1 MSASV
6 AYEDILAARDRGKG
20 VVVETPLIPS
30 NSFSKL
36 AGADVWLKA
45 ENLQRTGSFK
55 IRGAM
60 NAISLIPEELAPNGV
75 VAASAGNHAQ
85 GVALAAA
92 ELGLDSTVF
101 MPESAAIPKIAA
113 TRAYGAEVRLEGEN
127 LAQAVD
133 LATAFSEETGAT
145 LIHPYDDPDVVAGQ
159 GTFGVEVGEQLPDAA
174 TVLIPVGGGGLIGG
188 SALALKHMNP
198 GIRIV
203 GVQSEAVPTYI
214 EARRTGIPAEIHP
227 GHTVADGIAC
237 SRPSNL
243 CFELIEAYV
252 DDLVSVGDADTTKAV
267 ALLLERG
274 KLLVEPAGAVSVAAL
289 LSGSIDPGPGKVVA
303 VLSGGN
309 VDLLVID
316 DVVRHGLESEGRYAS
331 LSIVVVD
338 EPGNLAGAL
347 TTIASRRG
355 NVLSVDHHREGSG
368 RPPGWVEI
376 SITLETRSSDHFKEI
391 VSALE
396 GQGVTVIHSGGSIGS
411 PE

>member
-1 MSASV
+1 MSDPV
-6 AYEDILAARDRGKG
+6 TYQDILAARQRGSG
-20 VVVETPLIPS
+20 VVVQTPLIRS
-30 NSFSKL
+30 NSFSAL
-36 AGADVWLKA
+36 AGADIWLKA

-60 NAISLIPEELAPNGV
+60 NAISLIPDGRAKKGV

-113 TRAYGAEVRLEGEN
+113 TRSYGAEVRLEGEN
-127 LAQAVD
+127 LAEAVD
-133 LATAFSEETGAT
+133 LAAAFSEESGAT
-145 LIHPYDDPDVVAGQ
+145 FIHPYDDPDIVAGQ

-174 TVLIPVGGGGLIGG
+174 TVIIPVGGGGLIAG

-198 GIRIV
+198 DIRIV
-203 GVQSEAVPTYI
+203 GVQSQAVPTYI
-214 EARRTGIPAEIHP
+214 EARRTGVPAEIHP
-227 GHTVADGIAC
+227 GHTIADGIAC
-237 SRPSNL
+237 SRPSDL
-243 CFELIEAYV
+243 CFELIETYV
-252 DDLVSVGDADTTKAV
+252 DDLVSVGDADVTKAV

-289 LSGSIDPGPGKVVA
+289 LNGSIDAGPGKVVA
-303 VLSGGN
+303 TLSGGN
-309 VDLLVID
+309 VDLLLID

-331 LSIVVVD
+331 LRIAVVD
-338 EPGNLAGAL
+338 EPGSLAAAL
-347 TTIASRRG
+347 TTIGSKRG
-355 NVLSVDHHREGSG
+355 NVLSVHHHREGSG
-368 RPPGWVEI
+368 RAPGWVEI
-376 SITLETRSSDHFKEI
+376 SITLETRSGDHFKEI

-396 GQGVTVIHSGGSIGS
+396 DQGVSVIQSGGSIGS